1 VTRRLLAVHAH
12 PDDESLTMAGTLAG
26 AVASG
31 ARVTLVTATLGEQ
44 GEVIG
49 DELAGLTA
57 DRADQLGGYRYTE
70 LRSACA
76 ALGVADHRMLCGL
89 GTFRDS
95 GMAGTPS
102 AAHPRA
108 FARAAGGGPDHAR
121 AVAGLVEVIEETRPL
136 VLLTYD
142 ADGGYGHPDHIA
154 AHQVSMAAVA
164 RATWRVPRVLGVV
177 RPVAASTAA
186 LAALEI
192 PASYSRVPAA
202 DLGTLIEDTAVAVAV
217 PVTRWSGQRRAALA
231 AHATQVTLFGGAGVG
246 GTESG
251 GADATGFA
259 LSNGFGQPLADHE
272 YYRVLAGDP
281 VPADQGGAPASDVF
295 AGFADARAGLTAVAA
310 GTASGSPARSSS
322 GRS

>member
-1 VTRRLLAVHAH
+1 MTRSLLAVHAH

-31 ARVTLVTATLGEQ
+31 ARVTIVTATLGEQ

-49 DELAGLTA
+49 DELAGLVA
-57 DRADQLGGYRYTE
+57 DRADQLGGYRLTE
-70 LRSACA
+70 LRSACT

-108 FARAAGGGPDHAR
+108 FVRAASGGPDHAR

-154 AHQVSMAAVA
+154 AHQVAMAAVA
-164 RATWRVPRVLGVV
+164 EASWRLPRVLAVV
-177 RPVAASTAA
+177 RPATAFGDA
-186 LAALEI
+186 LASLEI
-192 PASYSRVPAA
+192 PAPFRRAPAT
-202 DLGTLIEDTAVAVAV
+202 DLGSLIDDGAVAVAV
-217 PVTRWSGQRRAALA
+217 PVTRWAGQRQAALA
-231 AHATQVTLFGGAGVG
+231 AHATQVTLFGGTDFGSTG
-246 GTESG
+246 
-251 GADATGFA
+251 ATGFA

-272 YYRVLAGDP
+272 YFRVLAGDP
-281 VPADQGGAPASDVF
+281 VPAGPGGAPASDIF
-295 AGFADARAGLTAVAA
+295 AGLAEISGAVA
-310 GTASGSPARSSS
+310 GASEGS
-322 GRS
+322 

>member
-1 VTRRLLAVHAH
+1 
-12 PDDESLTMAGTLAG
+12 MAGTLAG

-177 RPVAASTAA
+177 RPVAAYTAA

-192 PASYSRVPAA
+192 PASYRRVPAA

-217 PVTRWSGQRRAALA
+217 PVTRWSGQRQAALA

-259 LSNGFGQPLADHE
+259 LSNGFGQPLSDHE
-272 YYRVLAGDP
+272 YFRVLFGDP
-281 VPADQGGAPASDVF
+281 VPAGPDGASASGVF
-295 AGFADARAGLTAVAA
+295 AGLADPFADGAGAAA
-310 GTASGSPARSSS
+310 GFAAGSSS
-322 GRS
+322 GQS

>member
-1 VTRRLLAVHAH
+1 LLVSRRLLAVHAH

-49 DELAGLTA
+49 DELAGLVA

-89 GTFRDS
+89 GAFRDS

-108 FARAAGGGPDHAR
+108 FVRAASGGPDHAR
-121 AVAGLVEVIEETRPL
+121 AVAGLVEVIDETRPL

-142 ADGGYGHPDHIA
+142 ADGGYGHPDHVA
-154 AHQVSMAAVA
+154 AHQVAMAAVVA
-164 RATWRVPRVLGVV
+164 ATWRVPRVLGVV
-177 RPVAASTAA
+177 RPAAAFTAA
-186 LAALEI
+186 LAALAI
-192 PASYSRVPAA
+192 PAPYRRVPAA
-202 DLGTLIEDTAVAVAV
+202 DLGSLIDDTVVAVAV
-217 PVTRWSGQRRAALA
+217 PVAPWARHRRAALG
-231 AHATQVTLFGGAGVG
+231 AHATQVALFGDTEF

-251 GADATGFA
+251 AQATGFA
-259 LSNGFGQPLADHE
+259 LSNGLGQPLADSE
-272 YYRVLAGDP
+272 YFRVLAGDP
-281 VPADQGGAPASDVF
+281 VPASPGGEPASDVF
-295 AGFADARAGLTAVAA
+295 AGLTDSLTGEAGAA
-310 GTASGSPARSSS
+310 TGTSRGSL
-322 GRS
+322 

>member
-108 FARAAGGGPDHAR
+108 FARAAVGGPDHAR

-142 ADGGYGHPDHIA
+142 ADGGYGHPDHVA
-154 AHQVSMAAVA
+154 AHQVAMAAAA
-164 RATWRVPRVLGVV
+164 RANWRVPRVLGVV
-177 RPVAASTAA
+177 RPAAAYMAA
-186 LAALEI
+186 LAALAI
-192 PASYSRVPAA
+192 PAPYRRVPAA
-202 DLGTLIEDTAVAVAV
+202 DLGSLIEDTVVAVSV
-217 PVTRWSGQRRAALA
+217 PVTRWAGQRRAALA
-231 AHATQVTLFGGAGVG
+231 AHATQVTLFGGA
-246 GTESG
+246 E
-251 GADATGFA
+251 ATGFA
-259 LSNGFGQPLADHE
+259 LSNGFGQPLSDHE
-272 YYRVLAGDP
+272 YFRVLFGDP
-281 VPADQGGAPASDVF
+281 VPAGPDGASASDVF
-295 AGFADARAGLTAVAA
+295 ARLADPFADGAGDAA
-310 GTASGSPARSSS
+310 GSAAGSSS
-322 GRS
+322 GQS

>member
-76 ALGVADHRMLCGL
+76 ALGVTDHRMLCGL

-108 FARAAGGGPDHAR
+108 FARAAVDGPDHAR

-154 AHQVSMAAVA
+154 AHQVAMAAAA
-164 RATWRVPRVLGVV
+164 RATWRVLRVLGVV
-177 RPVAASTAA
+177 RPVAVYTAA

-192 PASYSRVPAA
+192 PALYRRVPAA

-231 AHATQVTLFGGAGVG
+231 AHATQVTLFGGA
-246 GTESG
+246 E
-251 GADATGFA
+251 ATGFA

-272 YYRVLAGDP
+272 YFRVLFGEP
-281 VPADQGGAPASDVF
+281 VPAGPDGASASDVF
-295 AGFADARAGLTAVAA
+295 AGFADARAGLTAVPA
-310 GTASGSPARSSS
+310 GTPSGSPARSSS
-322 GRS
+322 GQS